1 MLELNGERFVVV
13 YAGDV
18 WEVSATPAGSIVFGE
33 EEIPVPESW
42 HLIRAQV
49 TISIPKIAGESFAE
63 FQKRLV

>member
-1 MLELNGERFVVV
+1 MLELTGKRLVVS

-18 WEVSATPAGSIVFGE
+18 WEVSETPAGSIVFGE
-33 EEIPVPESW
+33 EVIPVPESW

-63 FQKRLV
+63 FQKRLG

>member
-1 MLELNGERFVVV
+1 MLGLNGKRLVVH

-18 WEVSATPAGSIVFGE
+18 WEVLETPVGSIVFGE
-33 EEIPVPESW
+33 EVIPVPESW

-49 TISIPKIAGESFAE
+49 TISIPKMRGESFAE